1 MGVFARLFQRSSKAG
16 GETRA
21 AEARA
26 DAPASGP
33 AAQDTA
39 GTAEPKGSDVT
50 PETAVPSVTEDGG
63 ASGAETVDI
72 PKQQSTEAAGSDAGE
87 GART

>member
-1 MGVFARLFQRSSKAG
+1 M
-16 GETRA
+16 
-21 AEARA
+21 
-26 DAPASGP
+26 
-33 AAQDTA
+33 
-39 GTAEPKGSDVT
+39 T